1 MKKKWENHDLKR
13 LLTKLLR
20 IMKLTAAM
28 IFIAVLTVHAKSY
41 SQQTRLSLSFQKTS
55 VADVLS
61 FIEEETE
68 FYFFYKENEL
78 DADRLIDI
86 NVSDGDINLI
96 LDQILDGTNLG
107 YSIINRYI
115 VIGPKTEKQAEA
127 IAQQQPVKVSGRV
140 TDSSG
145 ASLPG
150 VTVVVKGTT
159 KGSITDA
166 QGNYTLAA
174 VPGDATLVFSFVGM
188 RQQEIPVGGKNTI
201 NITMEEETIGIEE
214 VVAIGYG
221 TIKKSDLTGSVSSV
235 QGELISDRQTLQ
247 LSQGLQG
254 AVPGLMV
261 TKTGNKPGD
270 DATIRIRGITT
281 INNSDPLYIID
292 GVPGNISDIN
302 PNDIA
307 NISVL
312 KDAASA
318 SIYGSRA
325 AAGVILIDT
334 KRARTGT
341 ATLNYEMKYSMDVP
355 TRLPEY
361 VGAVQSMKLYN
372 EARWND
378 AGNTGSE
385 YPLFAQD
392 LIENYAT
399 LHADDPYEYPD
410 YDWLRNTMDDFAL
423 TQNHQLTYTMGT
435 EKLKTKASFSYA
447 KSDKLYDDIAEEG
460 AYYER
465 FNARVNNDLTINSFI
480 SGTID
485 FYFSRIL
492 DKEGVVGNN
501 GGAISHTITPLS
513 LGFNPGYTPFWEDGR
528 ATGTRA
534 GYNNPAILKNGGS
547 NTLWENRIGGKISLD
562 ITPVKNLQVSM
573 IISPKYND
581 TKRKDWRK
589 KVPYYD
595 RDNPDNIAGYAYGA
609 NSTFLEEIRNESYNV
624 TSQLLVNYEGTVKNH
639 HLNLM
644 GGYENYYS
652 FSENLSASSDQF
664 ELSTFPYLGR
674 GNENYLANDGNA
686 TELAYR
692 SWFGRL
698 IYNYNSKYLLQA
710 NFRQDG
716 SSRFH
721 RDHRWG
727 FFPSVSLGWV
737 LSEEKFLKN
746 FSDLSFL
753 KIRSSWGVL
762 GNDRIGNYPYQS
774 SLNFGSNLLY
784 QGSNIVSVLNAKVT
798 DFAIEDISWETT
810 ETYGLGIDAYFFDN
824 KLRFTG
830 DYYKKKTHDML
841 LALEIPDYMGVS
853 NPDQNTGK
861 MNTTGWEFE
870 IGYANKKGD
879 FSYSVSANLSDFKS
893 EMGDLGGTEF
903 LGVQIKRK
911 GSEFNEW
918 YGYKSDGLFQTEE
931 ELTDFPTL
939 NSTVRV
945 GDIKLLDINGPEGKP
960 DGIISPDYDRVLL
973 GGSLPRF
980 MYGGNIG
987 MKYKNVDLSLV
998 FQGVGKQNKR
1008 ILPDMVKPYDQ
1019 VDQEISEEY
1028 AEHYWSA
1035 YQTPEEN
1042 LSAKYPRFTKNAFPQ
1057 MFAFSDFWM
1066 FNGGYFRL
1074 KNVMLGYNLPAR
1086 FVEKCNIQN
1095 VRVYGNVS
1103 NVFSLDNYYPGW
1115 DPESSPSDYWITRT
1129 FLIGLS
1135 VTF

>member
-1 MKKKWENHDLKR
+1 MKKKHYSWISAA
-13 LLTKLLR
+13 KLLWR
-20 IMKLTAAM
+20 SKLLKTMRLTLFAILVSVVQ
-28 IFIAVLTVHAKSY
+28 IFATNAY
-41 SQQTRLSLSFQKTS
+41 SQQTRVSLDMKNSSIRSILEQ
-55 VADVLS
+55 
-61 FIEEETE
+61 IENQTD
-68 FYFFYKENEL
+68 FYFIYNAK
-78 DADRLIDI
+78 AIDVEKV
-86 NVSDGDINLI
+86 VSIEVEDKSIPEI
-96 LDQILDGTNLG
+96 LDKIFEGTN
-107 YSIINRYI
+107 
-115 VIGPKTEKQAEA
+115 VIYKIDKRQIA
-127 IAQQQPVKVSGRV
+127 ITTNLDRNLAQQSLTISGRV
-140 TDSSG
+140 LDSSG
-145 ASLPG
+145 SPLPG

-159 KGSITDA
+159 QGTITDGD
-166 QGNYTLAA
+166 GNYSISN
-174 VPGDATLVFSFVGM
+174 VPGDGTLVFSFVGM
-188 RQQEIPVGGKNTI
+188 KTQEIPISGKETI
-201 NITMEEETIGIEE
+201 NVILTEDAIGIEE

-247 LSQGLQG
+247 LSQALQG
-254 AVPGLMV
+254 AIPGLMV

-292 GVPGNISDIN
+292 GVPGSINNIN

-325 AAGVILIDT
+325 ASGVILVET

-341 ATLNYEMKYSMDVP
+341 VSLNYEVKYSIDMP

-372 EARWND
+372 EASWND

-385 YPLFAQD
+385 YPIFEQD
-392 LIENYAT
+392 IIDNYQT
-399 LHADDPYEYPD
+399 LHAEDPYAYPD
-410 YDWLRNTMDDFAL
+410 YDWLGNTIDDFAP

-447 KSDKLYDDIAEEG
+447 KSDKLYNDIAEEG
-460 AYYER
+460 AYYQR
-465 FNARVNNDLTINSFI
+465 FNARVNNDLTISSLI

-485 FYFSRIL
+485 FYFSRTL
-492 DKEGVVGNN
+492 NKEGVIGQS
-501 GGAISHTITPLS
+501 GGAISHTVTPLS
-513 LGFNPGYTPFWEDGR
+513 LGFNPIYTPFWEDGS
-528 ATGTRA
+528 ATASRG

-547 NTLWENRIGGKISLD
+547 NTLWENRVGGKISLD
-562 ITPVKNLQVSM
+562 ITPVKDLQISM
-573 IISPKYND
+573 IISPNYND
-581 TKRKDWRK
+581 IKRKNWLK
-589 KVPYYD
+589 KVPFYD
-595 RDNPDNIAGYAYGA
+595 RDDPDNIAGYAFGA
-609 NSTFLEEIRNESYNV
+609 NSTSLAETRNENYNV
-624 TSQLLVNYEGTVKNH
+624 TSQLLINYAGTIQNH
-639 HLNLM
+639 NFNLM
-644 GGYENYYS
+644 AGYEDYCS
-652 FSENLSASSDQF
+652 FNENLSASSDQF
-664 ELSTFPYLGR
+664 EISAFPYLSR
-674 GNENYLANDGNA
+674 GNENYLTVNGDAN
-686 TELAYR
+686 ELAYR
-692 SWFGRL
+692 SYFGRL

-710 NFRQDG
+710 NFRYDG

-737 LSEEKFLKN
+737 LSEEQFLKG

-753 KIRSSWGVL
+753 KVRGSWGML

-774 SLNFGSNLLY
+774 TINFGSNLLY
-784 QGSNIVSVLNAKVT
+784 QGNNIVSVLNAKVT
-798 DFAIEDISWETT
+798 DFAIENISWETT
-810 ETYGLGIDAYFFDN
+810 ETFGFGIDAYFFNN

-830 DYYKKKTHDML
+830 DYYKKMTRDML

-853 NPDQNTGK
+853 NPYQNTGK
-861 MNTTGWEFE
+861 MDTRGWEVE
-870 IGYANKKGD
+870 IGYSNKIGA
-879 FSYSVSANLSDFKS
+879 FSYSVSANLSDFRS

-903 LGVQIKRK
+903 LGDQIKVK

-945 GDIKLLDINGPEGKP
+945 GDIKLLDISGPDGEP
-960 DGIISPDYDRVLL
+960 DGIISPDYDRVKL

-980 MYGGNIG
+980 LYGGNLSL
-987 MKYKNVDLSLV
+987 KYKNIDFSMV
-998 FQGVGKQNKR
+998 FQGVGKQNRR
-1008 ILPDMVKPYDQ
+1008 IIPGMVKPYNQ
-1019 VDQEISEEY
+1019 VEQEISKEY

-1035 YQTPEEN
+1035 YNTPEEN
-1042 LSAKYPRFTKNAFPQ
+1042 LEAKYPRFTKNAYPQ

-1066 FNGGYFRL
+1066 FNGAYFRL
-1074 KNVMLGYNLPAR
+1074 KNVMVGYNLPDR
-1086 FVEKCNIQN
+1086 FIEKCHMQNI
-1095 VRVYGNVS
+1095 RVYGNVS
-1103 NVFSLDNYYPGW
+1103 NVFSIDNYYPGW
-1115 DPESSPSDYWITRT
+1115 DPESSPTDYWITRT
-1129 FLIGLS
+1129 FLVGLS